1 MIRRSLELLAASLL
15 GGVLLSRWIGGDAW
29 TLLGALA
36 GAVVWV
42 VWDNARATRVL
53 NWLDQGQVA
62 RSPDVATVWGDVVE
76 KARRGL
82 RNMERK
88 AKKSETRLEEFLAA
102 IQASPNGVVLLDKA
116 GTIEWCNLTA
126 AEHLGF
132 DPKRDLGQYIRNLVR
147 DPVFSEYLKNGDFGE
162 SVEIDGRQ
170 ADPSHPHKISI
181 QIHPYRKNRKLLLT
195 RDVTALLLADAMRR
209 DFVANVSHEIRT
221 PLTVL
226 SGFVETMINLPISDV
241 DRQRYLGLMAQQADR
256 MQTLVSDLLTLSRL
270 EGSPMPGSA
279 EWVPCADLLAQ
290 VVDEARGLSNTLPE
304 GSHHIVVE
312 GSPDVHIAGARP
324 ELHSAMSN
332 LLNNAANATTT
343 PLEIRLS
350 WCTDNICIDIRDLTI
365 EMQSYEAKQR
375 DGIARLVIS
384 GWRGLK
390 VQHSIVDGII
400 PEAVFE
406 ELKAEIGKEAMAEL
420 NLFVMSLGAIDGV
433 ERGNSDSPPG
443 SEPDQTGSPQ
453 PSGAS
458 ESSDGNSTSEAGES
472 PSSSNTASTPGSG
485 SDETTAPS
493 SNSTTDATG
502 ASPTSG
508 SSPTD
513 AL

>member
-53 NWLDQGQVA
+53 NWLDQGQMA

-126 AEHLGF
+126 AQHLGF

-332 LLNNAANATTT
+332 LVNNAVRYT
-343 PLEIRLS
+343 PAGGEIRVG
-350 WCTDNICIDIRDLTI
+350 WEN
-365 EMQSYEAKQR
+365 AR
-375 DGIARLVIS
+375 DGGLAFFVTDTGPGIEAEHLPRLTERFYRVDRS
-384 GWRGLK
+384 RSRETGGTGLGLAIVK
-390 VQHSIVDGII
+390 HVAQRHGGSIQI
-400 PEAVFE
+400 E
-406 ELKAEIGKEAMAEL
+406 
-420 NLFVMSLGAIDGV
+420 
-433 ERGNSDSPPG
+433 
-443 SEPDQTGSPQ
+443 
-453 PSGAS
+453 
-458 ESSDGNSTSEAGES
+458 
-472 PSSSNTASTPGSG
+472 STPGQG
-485 SDETTAPS
+485 STFRIVLPPS
-493 SNSTTDATG
+493 RVLREDSLPN
-502 ASPTSG
+502 
-508 SSPTD
+508 
-513 AL
+513 